1 MNNIANNTSKKIIK
15 RYSKIT
21 FMFLTMVL
29 VLSSFSNNKT
39 FAAELVEEPSI
50 MSEAAILIEESSGR
64 VLFGKNSDEI
74 MYPASLTKV
83 ATAIYAIEHGNLDA
97 IVTTSEKARNVDG
110 TRVYLE
116 VGEQVTLKKLI
127 QGLLINSGNDAGV
140 AIAEYIH
147 GTEEEFA
154 RRLTEYLKEIGLTD
168 TNFMNP
174 HGLFD
179 PEHTTTARD
188 LARLTQYAM
197 QNEVFREIF
206 GTTELKWDGEGWD
219 TTIYTHHRLMLDPPY
234 EGITGGKNGYV
245 NQSGQTLITTAKRG
259 DMSVIAVVLKGAT
272 QREIYNDT
280 VTLLDY
286 AFAHFHFASIPKGK
300 EFPLGER
307 IFITKEKQL
316 FPISDGEEFKEEV
329 TSDGLL
335 KIENQNE
342 EEIARYPMTELD
354 IPEIQTTTVQESNL
368 VVKKEESNK
377 LNAFMIISIMM
388 ILAVI
393 AFLKNRNRR
402 RRRMRKF

>member
-1 MNNIANNTSKKIIK
+1 
-15 RYSKIT
+15 
-21 FMFLTMVL
+21 
-29 VLSSFSNNKT
+29 
-39 FAAELVEEPSI
+39 
-50 MSEAAILIEESSGR
+50 
-64 VLFGKNSDEI
+64 
-74 MYPASLTKV
+74 
-83 ATAIYAIEHGNLDA
+83 
-97 IVTTSEKARNVDG
+97 
-110 TRVYLE
+110 
-116 VGEQVTLKKLI
+116 
-127 QGLLINSGNDAGV
+127 
-140 AIAEYIH
+140 
-147 GTEEEFA
+147 
-154 RRLTEYLKEIGLTD
+154 
-168 TNFMNP
+168 
-174 HGLFD
+174 
-179 PEHTTTARD
+179 
-188 LARLTQYAM
+188 
-197 QNEVFREIF
+197 
-206 GTTELKWDGEGWD
+206 
-219 TTIYTHHRLMLDPPY
+219 
-234 EGITGGKNGYV
+234 
-245 NQSGQTLITTAKRG
+245 
-259 DMSVIAVVLKGAT
+259 MSVIAVVLKGAT

-307 IFITKEKQL
+307 IFITKEKHL

>member
-1 MNNIANNTSKKIIK
+1 MNA
-15 RYSKIT
+15 
-21 FMFLTMVL
+21 
-29 VLSSFSNNKT
+29 KT
-39 FAAELVEEPSI
+39 FAAELVEEPTI
-50 MSEAAILIEESSGR
+50 VSEAAIIIEESSGR
-64 VLFGKNSDEI
+64 VLFGKNSDAI

-97 IVTTSEKARNVDG
+97 IVTTSEKARKVDG

-116 VGEQVTLKKLI
+116 VGEKVPLIKLI

-140 AIAEYIH
+140 AIAEYMH

-154 RRLTEYLKEIGLTD
+154 RRLTAYLKEIGLTD

-188 LARLTQYAM
+188 LALLTQYAM

-245 NQSGQTLITTAKRG
+245 HQSGQTLITTAKRG

-286 AFAHFHFASIPKGK
+286 AFANFHFASIPKGK
-300 EFPLGER
+300 EFTMGDR
-307 IFITKEKQL
+307 MFITKEEHL
-316 FPISDGEEFKEEV
+316 FPISNDEEIKEEV

-342 EEIARYPMTELD
+342 EEIALYPITELEM
-354 IPEIQTTTVQESNL
+354 PEIQTTTVDESNL
-368 VVKKEESNK
+368 VEKKEDSKK

-388 ILAVI
+388 ILAVF
-393 AFLKNRNRR
+393 ALLKNRNRR